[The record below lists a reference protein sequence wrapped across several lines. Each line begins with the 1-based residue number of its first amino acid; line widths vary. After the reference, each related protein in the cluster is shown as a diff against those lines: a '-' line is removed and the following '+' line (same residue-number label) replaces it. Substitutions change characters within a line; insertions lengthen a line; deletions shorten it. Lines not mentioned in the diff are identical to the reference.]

1 MLGERLFPLIQCMYP
16 DLAGKITG
24 MLLEIESKELL
35 RMLESEESLKV
46 KVEETVAV
54 LQAHQAKEQA
64 AVTVKKEAATRLSSH
79 GVRKG
84 QVSTVGYKPL
94 TADMLAA
101 APPQEQKQVS

>member
-1 MLGERLFPLIQCMYP
+1 
-16 DLAGKITG
+16 
-24 MLLEIESKELL
+24 
-35 RMLESEESLKV
+35 MLESEESLKV
-46 KVEETVAV
+46 KVEEAVAV
-54 LQAHQAKEQA
+54 LKAHQAKEQV